1 MTTTEHTFSEAA
13 ETAAA
18 YLHAA
23 QFLAG
28 SVNEFDCLTAI
39 NELRAEATRV
49 EHRAEAET
57 LIGSKILDFIIT
69 AKPSKTPAEIGAY
82 VSQFFKGDVTY
93 REGDVLRI
101 SHQPV
106 SVAELTARDDREF

>member
-23 QFLAG
+23 QYLAG
-28 SVNEFDCLTAI
+28 LNDREAFPWV

-49 EHRAEAET
+49 EHRVEAET

-82 VSQFFKGDVTY
+82 VSQFFKGGITY

-101 SHQPV
+101 GHKPV
-106 SVAELTARDDREF
+106 PVDELTARDDREF